1 MLDNPS
7 AMQCI
12 SALCCLDPQQ
22 TWMLPGSR
30 RTTDHPS
37 FTTILC
43 LSELPTVSSPSSIIL
58 GPVFSSATSI
68 SHSSHWNQTW
78 HSISVEMNSILK
90 SNSWCGQPRHPLTPI
105 SSALPEATWHSAT
118 PHWSCNSLTHYCASV
133 HSCAPKS
140 FIKWKFSI
148 WFPHTANALCDQSI
162 APQCGTFFQHAW
174 GELSV

>member
-1 MLDNPS
+1 
-7 AMQCI
+7 
-12 SALCCLDPQQ
+12 
-22 TWMLPGSR
+22 MLPGSS

-78 HSISVEMNSILK
+78 HSIFVEMNSILK
-90 SNSWCGQPRHPLTPI
+90 LNSWCGQPRHPLTPI
-105 SSALPEATWHSAT
+105 SSALPEATWHSANT
-118 PHWSCNSLTHYCASV
+118 HWSCNSTHYCASL
-133 HSCAPKS
+133 HSCAPKI
-140 FIKWKFSI
+140 FFEWKFSV
-148 WFPHTANALCDQSI
+148 WFPHTANAHCDQLI

-174 GELSV
+174 GELSM